1 MRAFLIVITGFA
13 LLAILI
19 FYIEGFAGRLSD
31 KNKFKKWWRR
41 NIIGIMEDTEE
52 KK

>member
-19 FYIEGFAGRLSD
+19 FYIEGFASRLSD

-41 NIIGIMEDTEE
+41 NVIGIMEDTEE